1 MIKLLR
7 FFDIFYNMFY
17 RIDEMILILDV
28 FFSLID
34 LLG

>member
-1 MIKLLR
+1 MIKLLW

-17 RIDEMILILDV
+17 RFDEMILILDV